1 MTSRSSGQTIATVE
15 RAADVLATFV
25 DADGASLGVTE
36 IAQQLSLSKAVV
48 HRILASLRGRGLVEV
63 DEDSRRYSLGPAAL
77 ALGLTYLKT
86 IEVRE
91 LARPYLRSLSA
102 ESSETATLSVRRG
115 GKRMYVEQ
123 VTPEREVKMTVQ
135 LGHPYPL
142 HAGSSS
148 KAFLAYMP
156 KDEVEEVLEGALDP
170 LTEMTITDPEQLRAD
185 LGKVRERGYAVS
197 LGERQEGAG
206 SLAAPVFDHEEV
218 PVAVISVCGPIER
231 FREEIDE
238 LAPMLLRVTS
248 GLSRQL
254 GSNRVAS

>member
-1 MTSRSSGQTIATVE
+1 M
-15 RAADVLATFV
+15 LATFV

-36 IAQQLSLSKAVV
+36 IAQKLSLSKAVV
-48 HRILASLRGRGLVEV
+48 HRILASLRGRGLVEI
-63 DEDSRRYSLGPAAL
+63 DEDTRRYSLGPAAL

-102 ESSETATLSVRRG
+102 ESGETATLSVRRG
-115 GKRMYVEQ
+115 GIRMYVEQ

-156 KDEVEEVLEGALDP
+156 EDEVEEVLEGPLDP
-170 LTEMTITDPEQLRAD
+170 LTDMTITDPKPLRAD
-185 LGKVRERGYAVS
+185 LDTIRERGYAVS

-206 SLAAPVFDHEEV
+206 SLAAPVFDHEGV

-238 LAPMLLRVTS
+238 LAPMLLRATS
-248 GLSRQL
+248 ELSRQL
-254 GSNRVAS
+254 GSSRG